1 MIWYDM
7 VWYVLV
13 HCVVR
18 YEWYRRGAA
27 KQPITG
33 GMDESGNKQDISV
46 KLNPAQTYLDL
57 TKGKKLYLTY
67 IQYIHT
73 KFLLW
78 SFRPITV
85 ACWQKKTA
93 RHIFSVLSKERRANE
108 PTKGKAQFDSR
119 VKWALVL
126 HYTLVA
132 TQSGPSGPLYIHAA
146 LLNVATL
153 RVTWS
158 TWPTTQSG
166 PNGPHFCHQLETLAT
181 TQTPGPC
188 CWPHQDQWVWV
199 MENTFDADQWPE
211 TI

>member
-1 MIWYDM
+1 
-7 VWYVLV
+7 
-13 HCVVR
+13 
-18 YEWYRRGAA
+18 
-27 KQPITG
+27 
-33 GMDESGNKQDISV
+33 MDESGNKQDISV

-67 IQYIHT
+67 IQYIHI

-85 ACWQKKTA
+85 TA

-132 TQSGPSGPLYIHAA
+132 TQSGPSGPHWSTEPSGPLYM
-146 LLNVATL
+146 LNVATL

-166 PNGPHFCHQLETLAT
+166 PNVPHFCHQLETLAT
-181 TQTPGPC
+181 TQVPGPC
-188 CWPHQDQWVWV
+188 C
-199 MENTFDADQWPE
+199 
-211 TI
+211 

>member
-1 MIWYDM
+1 MVWYGMIWYDM
-7 VWYVLV
+7 VWYLLV

-57 TKGKKLYLTY
+57 TKGNKLYLIY
-67 IQYIHT
+67 IQYIHI
-73 KFLLW
+73 KFW

-85 ACWQKKTA
+85 TA

-132 TQSGPSGPLYIHAA
+132 TQSGPSGPH
-146 LLNVATL
+146 
-153 RVTWS
+153 
-158 TWPTTQSG
+158 WPTEPIG
-166 PNGPHFCHQLETLAT
+166 PLYMLHCWM
-181 TQTPGPC
+181 
-188 CWPHQDQWVWV
+188 WPH
-199 MENTFDADQWPE
+199 
-211 TI
+211 